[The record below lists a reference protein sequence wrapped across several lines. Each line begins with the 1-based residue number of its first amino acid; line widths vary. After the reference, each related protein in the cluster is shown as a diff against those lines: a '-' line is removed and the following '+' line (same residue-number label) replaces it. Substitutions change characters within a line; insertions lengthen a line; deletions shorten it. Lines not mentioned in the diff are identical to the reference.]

1 MKTENKNTLPAIVE
15 KGEIVLYQPDESIR
29 LEVRIEDETV
39 WLTQAQMAELFGT
52 NRQAIT
58 KHIKNIYETGELDR
72 EATSSIL
79 ELLQKEGNRN
89 VKRKIE
95 FYNLDT
101 IISVGFRVN
110 TRQGI
115 LFRTWANNVLKKYL
129 LKGYAVHPSLQQ
141 VEYHLSKQI
150 ESQREEMFLLQQKVQ
165 NHEQKIDF
173 LIQKEQ
179 PATEQLFSTG
189 CVWDAYTFV
198 SNLIRSASER
208 IILIDSFVDERT
220 LLILDKRADGVDCTI
235 HTRYNSK
242 LQLDIQKHNQQCNR
256 IDIIQLPQAV
266 HDRYLIID
274 DEVWLLGASV
284 KDMGRGLCTIIKLG
298 FTPEEILKRI

>member
-1 MKTENKNTLPAIVE
+1 MKPETKKTLPTIVE

-39 WLTQAQMAELFGT
+39 WLSQAQMAELFGT

-129 LKGYAVHPSLQQ
+129 FKGYAVHPSLQQ

-150 ESQREEMFLLQQKVQ
+150 ESQREEMFILQQKVQ

-179 PATEQLFSTG
+179 PVTEQLFSTG

-198 SNLIRSASER
+198 SNLIRSASKR
-208 IILIDSFVDERT
+208 IVLIDSFVDERT
-220 LLILDKRADGVDCTI
+220 LLILDKRANGVDCTI

-242 LQLDIQKHNQQCNR
+242 LQLDIQKHNQQCNH

-298 FTPEEILKRI
+298 FSPDEILNRI

>member
-1 MKTENKNTLPAIVE
+1 MKPENKNTLPTIVE

-39 WLTQAQMAELFGT
+39 WLTRLQMAELFGRDVKT
-52 NRQAIT
+52 IG
-58 KHIKNIYETGELDR
+58 KHVNNALKEEL
-72 EATSSIL
+72 SS
-79 ELLQKEGNRN
+79 ELLKFYGKEIKP
-89 VKRKIE
+89 VVAK
-95 FYNLDT
+95 FATTALDGKVYQT
-101 IISVGFRVN
+101 EHYSIDVILSVGYRVKSAQGVIFRA
-110 TRQGI
+110 
-115 LFRTWANNVLKKYL
+115 WANEILKNHII
-129 LKGYAVHPSLQQ
+129 KGFSINQHLISLQ
-141 VEYHLSKQI
+141 EHFDNRFSSL
-150 ESQREEMFLLQQKVQ
+150 ESRVD

-179 PATEQLFSTG
+179 PVTEQLFSTG

-198 SNLIRSASER
+198 SNLIHSASKR
-208 IILIDSFVDERT
+208 IVLIDSFVDERT

-242 LQLDIQKHNQQCNR
+242 LQLDIQKHNQQCNH

-298 FTPEEILKRI
+298 FSPDEILNRI

>member
-1 MKTENKNTLPAIVE
+1 MKPENKNTLTTTVE

-39 WLTQAQMAELFGT
+39 WLSQAQMAELFGT

-58 KHIKNIYETGELDR
+58 KHIKNIYETGELNR
-72 EATSSIL
+72 ETTSSIL
-79 ELLQKEGNRN
+79 ELLQKEGKRN

-150 ESQREEMFLLQQKVQ
+150 ESQREEIFILQQKVQ

-198 SNLIRSASER
+198 SNLIRSAIKR

-220 LLILDKRADGVDCTI
+220 LLILDKRTDGVDCTI

-242 LQLDIQKHNQQCNR
+242 LQLDIQKHNQQCCP
-256 IDIIQLPQAV
+256 IALVQLPQAV

-284 KDMGRGLCTIIKLG
+284 KDMGRGLCTVIKLG

>member
-1 MKTENKNTLPAIVE
+1 MKPENKKTLPTIVE

-39 WLTQAQMAELFGT
+39 WLTRLQMAELFGRDVKT
-52 NRQAIT
+52 IG
-58 KHIKNIYETGELDR
+58 KHVNNALKEEL
-72 EATSSIL
+72 SS
-79 ELLQKEGNRN
+79 ELLKFYGKEIKP
-89 VKRKIE
+89 VVAK
-95 FYNLDT
+95 FATTALDGKVYQT
-101 IISVGFRVN
+101 EHYSIDVILSVGYRVKSAQGVIFRA
-110 TRQGI
+110 
-115 LFRTWANNVLKKYL
+115 WANEILKNHII
-129 LKGYAVHPSLQQ
+129 KGFSINQHLISLQ
-141 VEYHLSKQI
+141 EHFDNRFSSL
-150 ESQREEMFLLQQKVQ
+150 ESRVD

-179 PATEQLFSTG
+179 PVTEQLFSTG

-198 SNLIRSASER
+198 SNLVRSASKR
-208 IILIDSFVDERT
+208 IVLIDSFVDERT
-220 LLILDKRADGVDCTI
+220 LLILDKRANGVDCTI

-242 LQLDIQKHNQQCNR
+242 LQLDIQKHNQQCNH

-298 FTPEEILKRI
+298 FSPDEILNRI

>member
-1 MKTENKNTLPAIVE
+1 MKPENKTTLTTIVE

-39 WLTQAQMAELFGT
+39 WLTQAQMAELFQT
-52 NRQAIT
+52 T
-58 KHIKNIYETGELDR
+58 KQNVSLHINNIFKEGELM
-72 EATSSIL
+72 
-79 ELLQKEGNRN
+79 KEMVVKESFTTTIHGAIEGKFQRN
-89 VKRKIE
+89 KISL
-95 FYNLDT
+95 YNLDV
-101 IISVGFRVN
+101 IISIGYRVKSQVGTRFRQWA
-110 TRQGI
+110 TRI
-115 LFRTWANNVLKKYL
+115 LKEYMLRGFSINQHLI
-129 LKGYAVHPSLQQ
+129 SLQ
-141 VEYHLSKQI
+141 EHFDNRFSSL
-150 ESQREEMFLLQQKVQ
+150 ESRVD

-220 LLILDKRADGVDCTI
+220 LLILDKRADSVDCTI

-242 LQLDIQKHNQQCNR
+242 LQLDIQKHNQQCCH
-256 IDIIQLPQAV
+256 IALVQLPQAV

-284 KDMGRGLCTIIKLG
+284 KDMGRGLCTVIKLG

>member
-1 MKTENKNTLPAIVE
+1 MKPENKNTLPTIVE

-39 WLTQAQMAELFGT
+39 WLSQAQMAELFGT

-129 LKGYAVHPSLQQ
+129 LKGYTVHPSLQQ

-179 PATEQLFSTG
+179 TATEQLFSTG

-198 SNLIRSASER
+198 SNLIRSAAER
-208 IILIDSFVDERT
+208 IVLIDSFVDERT

-242 LQLDIQKHNQQCNR
+242 LQLDIQKHNQQCNH

>member
-1 MKTENKNTLPAIVE
+1 MKPENKNTLPTIVE

-39 WLTQAQMAELFGT
+39 WLSQAQMAELFGT

-89 VKRKIE
+89 VQRKIE

-115 LFRTWANNVLKKYL
+115 LFRTWANKVLKKYL

-150 ESQREEMFLLQQKVQ
+150 ENQREEMFILQQKVQ

-179 PATEQLFSTG
+179 PAKEQLFSTG

-208 IILIDSFVDERT
+208 IVLIDSFVDERT

-242 LQLDIQKHNQQCNR
+242 LQLDIQKHNQQCCP
-256 IDIIQLPQAV
+256 IAIVQLPQAV

-284 KDMGRGLCTIIKLG
+284 KDMGRGLCTVIKLG

>member
-1 MKTENKNTLPAIVE
+1 MKPENKKTLPTIAE

-39 WLTQAQMAELFGT
+39 WLTRLQMAELFGRDVKT
-52 NRQAIT
+52 IG
-58 KHIKNIYETGELDR
+58 KHVNNALKEEL
-72 EATSSIL
+72 SS
-79 ELLQKEGNRN
+79 ELLKFYGKEIKP
-89 VKRKIE
+89 VVAK
-95 FYNLDT
+95 FATTALDGKVYQT
-101 IISVGFRVN
+101 EHYSIDVILSVGYRVKSAQGVIFRA
-110 TRQGI
+110 
-115 LFRTWANNVLKKYL
+115 WANEILKNHII
-129 LKGYAVHPSLQQ
+129 KGFSINQHLISLQ
-141 VEYHLSKQI
+141 EHFDNRFSSL
-150 ESQREEMFLLQQKVQ
+150 ESRVD

-173 LIQKEQ
+173 LIQKKQ
-179 PATEQLFSTG
+179 PVTEQLFSTG

-198 SNLIRSASER
+198 SNLIRSASKR
-208 IILIDSFVDERT
+208 IVLIDSFVDERT
-220 LLILDKRADGVDCTI
+220 LLILDKRANGVDCTI

-242 LQLDIQKHNQQCNR
+242 LQLDIQKHNQQCNC

-298 FTPEEILKRI
+298 FSPDEILKRI

>member
-1 MKTENKNTLPAIVE
+1 MKPENKNTLPTIVE

-52 NRQAIT
+52 T
-58 KHIKNIYETGELDR
+58 KQNVSLHINNIFKEGELM
-72 EATSSIL
+72 
-79 ELLQKEGNRN
+79 KEMVVKESFTTTMHGAIEGKFQRN
-89 VKRKIE
+89 KISL
-95 FYNLDT
+95 YNLDV
-101 IISVGFRVN
+101 IISIGYRVKSQVGTRFRQWA
-110 TRQGI
+110 TRI
-115 LFRTWANNVLKKYL
+115 LKEYMLRGFSINQHLI
-129 LKGYAVHPSLQQ
+129 SLQEHFDNRFSSLESR
-141 VEYHLSKQI
+141 VE
-150 ESQREEMFLLQQKVQ
+150 

-198 SNLIRSASER
+198 SNLIRSAAER

>member
-1 MKTENKNTLPAIVE
+1 MKPETKKTLPTIVE

-39 WLTQAQMAELFGT
+39 WLSQAQMAELFGT
-52 NRQAIT
+52 T
-58 KHIKNIYETGELDR
+58 KQNVSLHINNIFKEGEL
-72 EATSSIL
+72 L
-79 ELLQKEGNRN
+79 KEVVVKESFTTTMHGAIEGKFQRN
-89 VKRKIE
+89 KISL
-95 FYNLDT
+95 YNLDV
-101 IISVGFRVN
+101 IISVGYRVKSQVGTRFRQWA
-110 TRQGI
+110 TRI
-115 LFRTWANNVLKKYL
+115 LKEYMLRGFSINQHLI
-129 LKGYAVHPSLQQ
+129 SLQ
-141 VEYHLSKQI
+141 EHFDNRFSSL
-150 ESQREEMFLLQQKVQ
+150 ESRVD

-179 PATEQLFSTG
+179 PVTEQLFSTG

-208 IILIDSFVDERT
+208 IVLIDSFVDERT
-220 LLILDKRADGVDCTI
+220 LLILDKRANGVDCTI

-242 LQLDIQKHNQQCNR
+242 LQLDIQKHNQQCNH

-298 FTPEEILKRI
+298 FSPDEILNRI

>member
-1 MKTENKNTLPAIVE
+1 MKPETKNTLPTIVE

-39 WLTQAQMAELFGT
+39 WLSQAQMAELFGT
-52 NRQAIT
+52 T
-58 KHIKNIYETGELDR
+58 KQNVSLHINNIFKEGEL
-72 EATSSIL
+72 L
-79 ELLQKEGNRN
+79 KEVVVKESFTTTMHGAIEGKFQRN
-89 VKRKIE
+89 KISL
-95 FYNLDT
+95 YNLDV
-101 IISVGFRVN
+101 IISVGYRVKSQVGTRFRQWA
-110 TRQGI
+110 TRI
-115 LFRTWANNVLKKYL
+115 LKEYMLRGFSINQHLI
-129 LKGYAVHPSLQQ
+129 SLQ
-141 VEYHLSKQI
+141 EHFDNRFSSL
-150 ESQREEMFLLQQKVQ
+150 ESRVD

-179 PATEQLFSTG
+179 PVTEQLFSTG

-198 SNLIRSASER
+198 SNLIRSASKR
-208 IILIDSFVDERT
+208 IVLIDSFVDERT
-220 LLILDKRADGVDCTI
+220 LLILDKRAYGVDCTI

-242 LQLDIQKHNQQCNR
+242 LQLDIQKHNQQCCP
-256 IDIIQLPQAV
+256 IALVQLPQAV

>member
-1 MKTENKNTLPAIVE
+1 MQIPNSDKPI
-15 KGEIVLYQPDESIR
+15 SI
-29 LEVRIEDETV
+29 
-39 WLTQAQMAELFGT
+39 
-52 NRQAIT
+52 
-58 KHIKNIYETGELDR
+58 YSLDM
-72 EATSSIL
+72 
-79 ELLQKEGNRN
+79 
-89 VKRKIE
+89 
-95 FYNLDT
+95 
-101 IISVGFRVN
+101 IISVGYRVN
-110 TRQGI
+110 SRQGVA
-115 LFRTWANNVLKKYL
+115 FRRWATRVLKEYM
-129 LKGYAVHPSLQQ
+129 LKGFSINQHLISLQ
-141 VEYHLSKQI
+141 EHFDNRFSSL
-150 ESQREEMFLLQQKVQ
+150 ESRVD

-198 SNLIRSASER
+198 SNLIRSAAER
-208 IILIDSFVDERT
+208 IVLIDSFVDERT

-274 DEVWLLGASV
+274 NEVWLLGASV
-284 KDMGRGLCTIIKLG
+284 KDMGRGLCTVIKLG

>member
-150 ESQREEMFLLQQKVQ
+150 ESQREEIFLLQQKVQ

-198 SNLIRSASER
+198 SNLIRSAAER

-220 LLILDKRADGVDCTI
+220 LLILDKRTDGVDCTI

>member
-1 MKTENKNTLPAIVE
+1 MKPENKKTLPTIAE

-39 WLTQAQMAELFGT
+39 WLTRLQMAELFGRDVKT
-52 NRQAIT
+52 IG
-58 KHIKNIYETGELDR
+58 KHVNNALKEEL
-72 EATSSIL
+72 SS
-79 ELLQKEGNRN
+79 ELLKFYGKEIKP
-89 VKRKIE
+89 VVAK
-95 FYNLDT
+95 FATTALDGKVYQT
-101 IISVGFRVN
+101 EHYSIDVILSVGYRVKSAQGVIFRA
-110 TRQGI
+110 
-115 LFRTWANNVLKKYL
+115 WANEILKNHII
-129 LKGYAVHPSLQQ
+129 KGFSINQHLISLQ
-141 VEYHLSKQI
+141 EHFDNRFSSL
-150 ESQREEMFLLQQKVQ
+150 ESRVD

-173 LIQKEQ
+173 LIQKKQ
-179 PATEQLFSTG
+179 PVTEQLFSTG

-198 SNLIRSASER
+198 SNLIRSASKR
-208 IILIDSFVDERT
+208 IVLIDSFVDERT
-220 LLILDKRADGVDCTI
+220 LLILDKRANGVDCTI

-242 LQLDIQKHNQQCNR
+242 LQLDIQKHNQQCNH

-298 FTPEEILKRI
+298 FSPDEILNRI